1 MVPFIDMMCQSG
13 EWIEAL
19 GQANAGR
26 TWCTSRDQADWKH
39 KFGELLCQHVISD
52 AVGYKLEVIF
62 GIEPVSLL
70 SVLCLPTVSHR
81 EAHCTTI
88 GLSVIAERYKLFPL
102 VY

>member
-1 MVPFIDMMCQSG
+1 MCQSG

-19 GQANAGR
+19 GQANAGL
-26 TWCTSRDQADWKH
+26 TWCTSSDQADWKH

-81 EAHCTTI
+81 EAHCVR
-88 GLSVIAERYKLFPL
+88 LFSSVFLYSTPFAR
-102 VY
+102 